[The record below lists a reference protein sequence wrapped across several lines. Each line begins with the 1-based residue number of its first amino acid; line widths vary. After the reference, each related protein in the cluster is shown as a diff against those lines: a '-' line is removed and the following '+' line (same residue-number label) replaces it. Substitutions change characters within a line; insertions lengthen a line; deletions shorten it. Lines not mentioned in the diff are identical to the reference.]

1 MQLNSTLWVSW
12 AQLVSWVGPGKMTT
26 QLPKSSFHR
35 LHSTNTSRY
44 HTVHPSTLTRLGP
57 NNSSQPHKMMCLLHP
72 LTDKHFGSIHLR
84 TLQILQSRS
93 TLLLVISKLTLCSG
107 HFRGLQF
114 YSHVKAWESKSHE
127 KLSQGHSVT
136 QQSSQ
141 QARGFLVWWCLIQVV
156 VPKSVVPGP
165 AASASPGSWL
175 EMQILRTP
183 SPPTQTSP
191 SHQTFDTQNF
201 RERDQ

>member
-1 MQLNSTLWVSW
+1 MGRGGGGPGHLELLLWCRPAWVSHLLRFLNRDLVVMQLNSTLWVSW

-26 QLPKSSFHR
+26 QLPKSSLHH

-107 HFRGLQF
+107 HFRGL
-114 YSHVKAWESKSHE
+114 
-127 KLSQGHSVT
+127 
-136 QQSSQ
+136 
-141 QARGFLVWWCLIQVV
+141 
-156 VPKSVVPGP
+156 
-165 AASASPGSWL
+165 
-175 EMQILRTP
+175 
-183 SPPTQTSP
+183 
-191 SHQTFDTQNF
+191 
-201 RERDQ
+201 